1 MRFYLSKFS
10 LVIVIALLS
19 SAILS
24 FGVFLW
30 LSRPFPESSQRINVL
45 DPRFLIAH
53 AGGSVNGKTYLNNKE
68 AVICSLDKGFK
79 YIELDLF
86 LNSDGKVICSHDFER
101 HSNKLFTLSEAIRIW
116 QDSPFVFVTDKIS
129 DYKILNNYFYD
140 NRQNVIVEAFS
151 VEDYCLLEKEGYI
164 PMLSIGGRIGGLAK
178 FLIASIKTGRII
190 SRVVTT
196 KDANGFL
203 LRFYKRLG
211 VTIAVYTV
219 NDVNYLKNHI
229 GKDVDLVYTDFLQP
243 SDL

>member
-1 MRFYLSKFS
+1 MSKFPF
-10 LVIVIALLS
+10 VIIIALLS
-19 SAILS
+19 IAIFLV
-24 FGVFLW
+24 GVFLW
-30 LSRPFPESSQRINVL
+30 LSRPFPESSQCVNVL
-45 DPRFLIAH
+45 DSRFLIAH
-53 AGGSVNGKTYLNNKE
+53 AGGSVEGKTYLNNKE
-68 AVICSLDKGFK
+68 AIVCSLDKGFK
-79 YIELDLF
+79 YIELDLY
-86 LNSDGKVICSHDFER
+86 LNSDGKVICSHDFEHR
-101 HSNKLFTLSEAIRIW
+101 SNKLFTLSEAIRIW

-178 FLIASIKTGRII
+178 FLIASMKTGRII

-243 SDL
+243 S

>member
-1 MRFYLSKFS
+1 MSKFS
-10 LVIVIALLS
+10 VVIVLALLS

-30 LSRPFPESSQRINVL
+30 LSRPFPKSSKCINVL

-53 AGGSVNGKTYLNNKE
+53 AGGSVEGKTYLNNKE
-68 AVICSLDKGFK
+68 AIVCSLDKGFK
-79 YIELDLF
+79 YIELDLY
-86 LNSDGKVICSHDFER
+86 LNSDGKVICSHDFEHR
-101 HSNKLFTLSEAIRIW
+101 SNKLFTLSEAIRIW
-116 QDSPFVFVTDKIS
+116 KDRPFIFVTDKIS
-129 DYKILNNYFYD
+129 DYRILNNYFYD

-164 PMLSIGGRIGGLAK
+164 PMLSIGGRVGGLAK
-178 FLIASIKTGRII
+178 FLIASMKTGRII
-190 SRVVTT
+190 PRIVTT
-196 KDANGFL
+196 KEANGFL

-219 NDVNYLKNHI
+219 NDINYLKNHI